1 MSEAN
6 VRRLQQLLARY
17 EPGKAYDLVIEDLE
31 ATLSTSRRNISNIMK
46 SLSEL
51 GWVNWSPSVGRGK
64 TSKLTVVR
72 DVNEALIELITSELQ
87 SGRFTLIT
95 RLLESYGS
103 MAVTALSIAT
113 ECQSNKNQSDD
124 HLLIAQYPWVDVL
137 DPVSTYRLAEMQV
150 IKSIYATL
158 LRQGDDGE
166 IYSCIAHTWEMTGN
180 TITLWIRPDVICH
193 DGQNLTADDV
203 VYCIQ
208 RLCQVDGPVQHLFE
222 QVKEAKVSGLRQVSL
237 TLAYPNPLFLY
248 ALCSSNASIYRKRSV
263 HFSAS
268 HAAFVGSGP
277 FAIASWDN
285 EQLTLKRH
293 HQFFCRRALLESITL
308 SSNGDLAEQYLSF
321 NDHEG
326 EKESFVI
333 NALSYLTANYRAG
346 ADISP
351 TTLSQLMAFIDQQR
365 RHHDPDNAV
374 IGLNFSPAI
383 TPDTPS
389 DIPQLSGRLVLTQP
403 PLTLP
408 ILKEIAQW
416 LHHTIRLTGL
426 TLEIL
431 DLNNIS
437 DPSTV
442 REQADMLFIEEI
454 IEQPYEFGLYEWLLI
469 SSGLRFAY
477 SDEERRD
484 HERRVQQA
492 LASSYP
498 QAALETIEQD
508 LYQSYRFLP
517 LFNGR
522 EEVYRTVEVQGIDI
536 RKTGYSEFFKLW
548 IAHNR

>member
-208 RLCQVDGPVQHLFE
+208 RLCQEIG
-222 QVKEAKVSGLRQVSL
+222 
-237 TLAYPNPLFLY
+237 
-248 ALCSSNASIYRKRSV
+248 
-263 HFSAS
+263 
-268 HAAFVGSGP
+268 
-277 FAIASWDN
+277 
-285 EQLTLKRH
+285 
-293 HQFFCRRALLESITL
+293 RA
-308 SSNGDLAEQYLSF
+308 
-321 NDHEG
+321 H
-326 EKESFVI
+326 V
-333 NALSYLTANYRAG
+333 
-346 ADISP
+346 
-351 TTLSQLMAFIDQQR
+351 
-365 RHHDPDNAV
+365 
-374 IGLNFSPAI
+374 
-383 TPDTPS
+383 
-389 DIPQLSGRLVLTQP
+389 
-403 PLTLP
+403 
-408 ILKEIAQW
+408 
-416 LHHTIRLTGL
+416 
-426 TLEIL
+426 
-431 DLNNIS
+431 
-437 DPSTV
+437 
-442 REQADMLFIEEI
+442 
-454 IEQPYEFGLYEWLLI
+454 
-469 SSGLRFAY
+469 
-477 SDEERRD
+477 
-484 HERRVQQA
+484 
-492 LASSYP
+492 
-498 QAALETIEQD
+498 
-508 LYQSYRFLP
+508 
-517 LFNGR
+517 
-522 EEVYRTVEVQGIDI
+522 
-536 RKTGYSEFFKLW
+536 
-548 IAHNR
+548 